1 MGGRGCMCSWALCD
15 CSDDAGVFTFDLL
28 TKHHWR
34 EREQLYTHTHA
45 HTHAHTA
52 LWTIHA

>member
-1 MGGRGCMCSWALCD
+1 MCSWAMCD
-15 CSDDAGVFTFDLL
+15 CSDDAGVFTFDLAVL

-34 EREQLYTHTHA
+34 ERGQLYTHTHA
-45 HTHAHTA
+45 LTHTHAHTA